1 MYKLKIMIINKINKQ
16 MEMEKILLKKHTSP
30 LMKKKLMY
38 ANNSKNKMHTFEG
51 NFKKNDF
58 SLKLKKEKIL
68 ANNLGLITKNNID
81 QGKYFKKKILQMK
94 EEINRSEFSNISE
107 ETFYDNSFE
116 DENVMKKLGTNLKH
130 SLIQLKNKSIILSPK
145 NSNKILKDK
154 DNIRTIKSNDISDK
168 KPRNINR
175 EIISPKG
182 KKKDKEVLS
191 NIFNKLDK
199 NNSTGND
206 IDSSSGQLLYN
217 KKNNSK
223 IDLLNNE
230 ETIIKNSN
238 KNTKISELTKI
249 KPRRNSVES
258 ISKNLRNEKFRKLF
272 NKGLIY
278 DSIDD
283 DEEMEDQINTDFFI
297 MPNSLFII
305 ILDTLVAIFVLYYL
319 TANPYYMAST
329 TKFVFSTS
337 FFLYADLN
345 FFMEFVF
352 IVDFFVHFIRAYY
365 DFDENLVTN
374 NKKIILNYLG
384 SWFLLDLIT
393 IIPTFGL
400 INIFY
405 ERDKFIKGYDYT
417 CKYGCKS
424 ENLIYM
430 LTLIKIFKIFKILER
445 NQNQFISFIWS
456 YLSNTA
462 FIDNWGNIIYE
473 VILAILFLHIS
484 ACIHII
490 IGRNSYP
497 NWIIENNLSEE
508 NFRAIYISSIY
519 FLIATITSVGYG
531 DITGKGFNEYIFQIF
546 LLLVGIIAYSWLI
559 SSISNYVRDNNK
571 DSIFFYSKV
580 SILDDIKLHH
590 PEMDSE
596 LYNKIYLYL
605 KQLKLLHKKKDK
617 NILLDS
623 LPYNLKNSLLY
634 EINRPLIEGLNF
646 FKNFQN
652 SVFILSAVTKLIPVI
667 TNKGDIIIDKNE
679 IINSMIFV
687 KQGRLGVE
695 IAINMNNIYNEI
707 DDYINGNFIL
717 GEDNKDDEK
726 KKLEIYKRKN
736 AFSLMSTLN
745 YTMDDS
751 FILNSGRKL
760 SLNYKKPVSFRK
772 NLLKLMKSKFSSKNE
787 DKLNLMNKERI
798 KYVKLYYI
806 RKGEHF
812 GEIFMFLNKPSSFT
826 LRVKSKKAE
835 LLMLKKIDAIEISSN
850 YPNIW
855 KRANK
860 KSFKNLAHL
869 KELISRE
876 MIKFCGKNGIKYN
889 RSYKLEEIKRFNS
902 LPNNKKME
910 SKDKNNNKKDLRKRF
925 KSFQIN
931 HQKLIQEELQKK
943 RLTDINYN
951 LIGRLKTKLLTKKE
965 KSNTS
970 ISKNKNIKNKNNHNK
985 KENNKLQIK
994 NNYNNRINDINN
1006 NDNNNDNNSKN
1017 STPYKEC
1024 EVNDEIYE
1032 GENFLE
1038 GINNTS
1044 ENINE
1049 INNEINYKNEPT
1061 SFNLFKYDENIFY
1074 ENKKSK
1080 DLLKLIESSRGK
1092 RNIKLQYHIHKKNQS
1107 NNKYNVHY
1115 NINNSFNINQIH
1127 KNVIFDKNQLSIT
1140 NSISFKINKSY
1151 DNLNSISKGKFQKDV
1166 AFQKKI
1172 KLIVLNKYDSHYNTK
1187 IVTKQPK
1194 NSIINT
1200 KHTFFSRNSRA
1211 LSLIKE
1217 IEGKN
1222 ERPKLVRRRSVE
1234 SMKPKEINDEEK
1246 NKKYEKEQSNKM
1258 LNRITQNII
1267 DGEKNLNNPEKFYNE
1282 LFTNIIQNKNT
1293 FNIMKKKTIKNKSI
1307 DNKKVIN
1314 KKKSIFLNGN
1324 NNSSLIK

>member
-1 MYKLKIMIINKINKQ
+1 
-16 MEMEKILLKKHTSP
+16 MEIEKMLVKKHTSP

-38 ANNSKNKMHTFEG
+38 ANNSKNKIRTLEG
-51 NFKKNDF
+51 NLRKDDF
-58 SLKLKKEKIL
+58 SIKLKKEKIRL
-68 ANNLGLITKNNID
+68 NNVGLKSKNEID
-81 QGKYFKKKILQMK
+81 KGRFFKKKILQMK
-94 EEINRSEFSNISE
+94 EEINKNEFSNFSE
-107 ETFYDNSFE
+107 DTFYDNSVE
-116 DENVMKKLGTNLKH
+116 DENTMKQLGTNLKN
-130 SLIQLKNKSIILSPK
+130 SLILLKNESSINLSPK
-145 NSNKILKDK
+145 NSNHFLKDK
-154 DNIRTIKSNDISDK
+154 DKIRTIKSNEISDNKQK
-168 KPRNINR
+168 KTHK
-175 EIISPKG
+175 EFISSKG
-182 KKKDKEVLS
+182 KKKDNDILNNILS
-191 NIFNKLDK
+191 KINKS
-199 NNSTGND
+199 NSTGID

-217 KKNNSK
+217 KNNNSK
-223 IDLLNNE
+223 LDLLNKE
-230 ETIIKNSN
+230 EILIKDSKQNSKSN
-238 KNTKISELTKI
+238 ELTKI
-249 KPRRNSVES
+249 KGPRNSVIS
-258 ISKNLRNEKFRKLF
+258 ISKQFRNEKFRKLF
-272 NKGLIY
+272 NKGLVY

-319 TANPYYMAST
+319 TGNPYYLASN
-329 TKFVFSTS
+329 TKFVFSNS
-337 FFLYADLN
+337 FFFYADLN
-345 FFMEFVF
+345 FFMEFIF

-384 SWFLLDLIT
+384 SQFLIDLIT
-393 IIPTFGL
+393 TIPTFGL

-405 ERDKFIKGYDYT
+405 EKDKFIKGYDNI
-417 CKYGCKS
+417 CNYGCKA
-424 ENLIYM
+424 ENLIYL
-430 LTLIKIFKIFKILER
+430 LTFIKIFKIFKILER
-445 NQNQFISFIWS
+445 NQNEFISFIWS
-456 YLSNTA
+456 NISNSS

-508 NFRAIYISSIY
+508 KFGAIYLSSIY

-531 DITGKGFNEYIFQIF
+531 DITGKGLNEYIFQIF
-546 LLLVGIIAYSWLI
+546 LLLIGIIAYSWLI

-571 DSIFFYSKV
+571 DSIFFDSKV
-580 SILDDIKLHH
+580 NILDDIKLHH

-596 LYNKIYLYL
+596 LYNKIYLHL
-605 KQLKLLHKKKDK
+605 KQLKILHKKKDK

-646 FKNFQN
+646 FKNFHN

-679 IINSMIFV
+679 IVNSMIFV
-687 KQGRLGVE
+687 KQGRLSVE
-695 IAINMNNIYNEI
+695 LAINMNNIYNEI

-717 GEDNKDDEK
+717 GEDKEDKK

-736 AFSLMSTLN
+736 TFSLMSTLN

-760 SLNYKKPVSFRK
+760 SLSYKKPVSFRK
-772 NLLKLMKSKFSSKNE
+772 NLLKFMKNQFLSGNNDIQDNANFTK
-787 DKLNLMNKERI
+787 I

-826 LRVKSKKAE
+826 LRVKSPKAE

-855 KRANK
+855 KRVNK
-860 KSFKNLAHL
+860 KSFKNLVHL

-876 MIKFCGKNGIKYN
+876 IIKFCGKNGIKYN
-889 RSYKLEEIKRFNS
+889 RSYKLEEVKRFNS

-910 SKDKNNNKKDLRKRF
+910 SKDKNNQKKDLRKRF

-931 HQKLIQEELQKK
+931 HQKLIQENLNKK
-943 RLTDINYN
+943 RLTDINNN
-951 LIGRLKTKLLTKKE
+951 LIGRLKTKLLTKRN

-970 ISKNKNIKNKNNHNK
+970 INKMSSNKSSENNNNNIQNINK
-985 KENNKLQIK
+985 KDINNNNSQINES
-994 NNYNNRINDINN
+994 NNNIINNNENN
-1006 NDNNNDNNSKN
+1006 NDNNNEDNSKN

-1032 GENFLE
+1032 GEKFLE
-1038 GINNTS
+1038 DINKIS
-1044 ENINE
+1044 ENANE
-1049 INNEINYKNEPT
+1049 INNEINYKNEST
-1061 SFNLFKYDENIFY
+1061 SFNLFKYEENSIY
-1074 ENKKSK
+1074 ENKKNK
-1080 DLLKLIESSRGK
+1080 NILKLIESSRGK
-1092 RNIKLQYHIHKKNQS
+1092 RKTKLHYHKNK
-1107 NNKYNVHY
+1107 NNQLNNNYNVHY

-1127 KNVIFDKNQLSIT
+1127 KNIIFDKNQLSIT
-1140 NSISFKINKSY
+1140 SSISFKINKSY
-1151 DNLNSISKGKFQKDV
+1151 DNLNIISNGKFLKD
-1166 AFQKKI
+1166 FELQKKI
-1172 KLIVLNKYDSHYNTK
+1172 KLIILKKYNNHYNTK
-1187 IVTKQPK
+1187 IIVRQPK
-1194 NSIINT
+1194 NSIIKT
-1200 KHTFFSRNSRA
+1200 KQTFFLKKSKG

-1217 IEGKN
+1217 TEGKN
-1222 ERPKLVRRRSVE
+1222 ERPKLSRRKSVE
-1234 SMKPKEINDEEK
+1234 LIKPNPKDLDEGEK
-1246 NKKYEKEQSNKM
+1246 SKKNEKLESNKM

-1267 DGEKNLNNPEKFYNE
+1267 DGDKNLNNPEIFYNE
-1282 LFTNIIQNKNT
+1282 LFTNIIQNKNA
-1293 FNIMKKKTIKNKSI
+1293 FNIMKKKTMKNKSL
-1307 DNKKVIN
+1307 DTKKAIN
-1314 KKKSIFLNGN
+1314 KKKSILLTNK

>member
-1 MYKLKIMIINKINKQ
+1 
-16 MEMEKILLKKHTSP
+16 MEIEKILLKKHTSP

-38 ANNSKNKMHTFEG
+38 ANNSKKKIRTLEG
-51 NFKKNDF
+51 NLQKGDF
-58 SLKLKKEKIL
+58 SKKLKKEKIRT
-68 ANNLGLITKNNID
+68 NNLITNNQID
-81 QGKYFKKKILQMK
+81 QGKFFKQKILQMK
-94 EEINRSEFSNISE
+94 EEINKNEFSNFSE

-116 DENVMKKLGTNLKH
+116 DGNMMKQLGTNIKN
-130 SLIQLKNKSIILSPK
+130 SLIQLKNENSIILSPK
-145 NSNKILKDK
+145 SPNKILKDK
-154 DNIRTIKSNDISDK
+154 DKIRTIKSNDISSK
-168 KPRNINR
+168 NSNKG
-175 EIISPKG
+175 IISPKG
-182 KKKDKEVLS
+182 KKKDNEIVN
-191 NIFNKLDK
+191 NIFSKLNKS
-199 NNSTGND
+199 NSTGID

-223 IDLLNNE
+223 LDLLNNE
-230 ETIIKNSN
+230 ETIIKDS
-238 KNTKISELTKI
+238 KQNTNRKELVKI
-249 KPRRNSVES
+249 KGPRNSVGS
-258 ISKNLRNEKFRKLF
+258 ISKNFRYEKFRKLF
-272 NKGLIY
+272 NKGLVY

-283 DEEMEDQINTDFFI
+283 EEEIEDQINSDVFI

-305 ILDTLVAIFVLYYL
+305 ILDALVAIFVLYYL

-337 FFLYADLN
+337 FFFYSDLN

-352 IVDFFVHFIRAYY
+352 IVDFFIHFIRAYY
-365 DFDENLVTN
+365 DFDENLVTS
-374 NKKIILNYLG
+374 NKKIILHYLS

-405 ERDKFIKGYDYT
+405 EKDKFIKGYDYI

-430 LTLIKIFKIFKILER
+430 LTLIKILKIFKILER
-445 NQNQFISFIWS
+445 NQNQFISIIWS
-456 YLSNTA
+456 KMSNSA
-462 FIDNWGNIIYE
+462 FIDNWGSIIYE

-497 NWIIENNLSEE
+497 NWIIENNLSEA
-508 NFRAIYISSIY
+508 NFSVIYISSIY

-531 DITGKGFNEYIFQIF
+531 DITGKGLNEYIFQVF
-546 LLLVGIIAYSWLI
+546 LLLIGIIAYSWLV

-571 DSIFFYSKV
+571 DSIFFDSKV

-596 LYNKIYLYL
+596 LYNKIYLHL

-646 FKNFQN
+646 FKNFHN
-652 SVFILSAVTKLIPVI
+652 SIFILSAVTKLIPII

-679 IINSMIFV
+679 IINSMFFV
-687 KQGRLGVE
+687 KQGRLSVE
-695 IAINMNNIYNEI
+695 LAINMNNIYNEI

-717 GEDNKDDEK
+717 GEENKEDEK
-726 KKLEIYKRKN
+726 KKLEMYKRKN
-736 AFSLMSTLN
+736 TFSLMSTLN

-751 FILNSGRKL
+751 FILNQGRKL

-772 NLLKLMKSKFSSKNE
+772 NLLKLMKSKFLSRNNDKEDNVNDEKN
-787 DKLNLMNKERI
+787 

-826 LRVKSKKAE
+826 LRVKSPKAE

-855 KRANK
+855 KRVNK
-860 KSFKNLAHL
+860 KSFKNLVHL

-876 MIKFCGKNGIKYN
+876 MIKFCNKNGIKYN
-889 RSYKLEEIKRFNS
+889 RSYKLEEIKHFNS
-902 LPNNKKME
+902 LPNNKNME
-910 SKDKNNNKKDLRKRF
+910 SKDKNNKKKDLRKRF

-931 HQKLIQEELQKK
+931 HQKLIQETLKKK
-943 RLTDINYN
+943 RLTEINNN
-951 LIGRLKTKLLTKKE
+951 LIGRLKTKLLTKKD

-970 ISKNKNIKNKNNHNK
+970 INKIFTIKNIENKNKNINK
-985 KENNKLQIK
+985 KNENN
-994 NNYNNRINDINN
+994 NNKINKSKN
-1006 NDNNNDNNSKN
+1006 NDNNENNKENNSKN
-1017 STPYKEC
+1017 STPYKEF
-1024 EVNDEIYE
+1024 EINNEIYE

-1038 GINNTS
+1038 GINKTS
-1044 ENINE
+1044 ENVNE

-1061 SFNLFKYDENIFY
+1061 SFNLFKYEENTIY
-1074 ENKKSK
+1074 KNKKNK
-1080 DLLKLIESSRGK
+1080 NLLKLIESSRGK
-1092 RNIKLQYHIHKKNQS
+1092 RNTKLHYHKHKNNQLKN
-1107 NNKYNVHY
+1107 NYNVHY

-1127 KNVIFDKNQLSIT
+1127 KNIIFDKNQLSIS
-1140 NSISFKINKSY
+1140 NSISFNINKSY
-1151 DNLNSISKGKFQKDV
+1151 DNLNTISNGKFLKDF
-1166 AFQKKI
+1166 AFHKKI
-1172 KLIVLNKYDSHYNTK
+1172 KLIILKKYNSHYNTK
-1187 IVTKQPK
+1187 IIVKQNK
-1194 NSIINT
+1194 NSVINS
-1200 KHTFFSRNSRA
+1200 KHTFFTKNSKA
-1211 LSLIKE
+1211 FSLIKE

-1222 ERPKLVRRRSVE
+1222 ERPKLIRRKSVE
-1234 SMKPKEINDEEK
+1234 PMKPKPKELSDEEK
-1246 NKKYEKEQSNKM
+1246 SKKSEIQTSNKM
-1258 LNRITQNII
+1258 LNKITQNII
-1267 DGEKNLNNPEKFYNE
+1267 DGDKNLNNPEIFYNE
-1282 LFTNIIQNKNT
+1282 LFSNIIQNKNA
-1293 FNIMKKKTIKNKSI
+1293 FNIMKKKTIKNKSL

-1314 KKKSIFLNGN
+1314 KKKSILLSSI